1 MPAECFQS
9 TKVLGLLG
17 ILNIYHSNHL
27 VVIME
32 RNEMLRMDT
41 LDQKALPSIVYELKE
56 IQFFQFD
63 RMMTKGKQQECAPV
77 LDKIHKYITYGTFY
91 GFNFDLTRS
100 QQA

>member
-41 LDQKALPSIVYELKE
+41 LDQNALPSIVYELKE
-56 IQFFQFD
+56 IQFF
-63 RMMTKGKQQECAPV
+63 
-77 LDKIHKYITYGTFY
+77 
-91 GFNFDLTRS
+91 
-100 QQA
+100 